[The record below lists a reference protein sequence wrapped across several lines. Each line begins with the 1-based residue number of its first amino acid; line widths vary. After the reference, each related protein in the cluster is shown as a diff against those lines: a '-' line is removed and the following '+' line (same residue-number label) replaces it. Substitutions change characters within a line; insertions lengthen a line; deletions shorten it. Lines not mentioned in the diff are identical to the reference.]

1 MKIDTSTL
9 MRFINNDLPAKKM
22 EEIKLLIEKNDLIK
36 LRLEEI
42 KNLKKT
48 FKESI
53 KRIENTKIPSHLEK
67 QISTPKNQ
75 FNKEKIKKK
84 TFRDY
89 YRIAAGIIIIFTFGL
104 IITFLPNKTYL
115 SQNPISKIKKNNHIH
130 IFYNQKTLDEFL
142 SKNNNCSDPEEFT
155 DENNKKVFALTCKK
169 N

>member
-75 FNKEKIKKK
+75 FNKEKIKKI
-84 TFRDY
+84 FRDY

-104 IITFLPNKTYL
+104 IILEKNIYL
-115 SQNPISKIKKNNHIH
+115 IIYFFS
-130 IFYNQKTLDEFL
+130 L
-142 SKNNNCSDPEEFT
+142 
-155 DENNKKVFALTCKK
+155 V
-169 N
+169 

>member
-53 KRIENTKIPSHLEK
+53 
-67 QISTPKNQ
+67 
-75 FNKEKIKKK
+75 
-84 TFRDY
+84 
-89 YRIAAGIIIIFTFGL
+89 
-104 IITFLPNKTYL
+104 
-115 SQNPISKIKKNNHIH
+115 
-130 IFYNQKTLDEFL
+130 
-142 SKNNNCSDPEEFT
+142 
-155 DENNKKVFALTCKK
+155 
-169 N
+169 